1 MKAKTIR
8 NLKVFGVEMVEELVI
23 GVLYYLTWF
32 RLWIGNG
39 SDFPVWGKVV
49 VGLLAVVATSI
60 LIDAILLIF
69 TRLRSTISSSYS
81 SRKYREDEEEYR
93 KNHPNEFD
101 YAGNRIYP
109 NNDDE
114 DDYEDEDDDY
124 EDEDDEDDPEDDADE
139 EKAEYDAAY
148 EAGRKAAA
156 RVAAYQAG
164 YSDYMSSLN
173 KEKVEETEEA
183 TNETSEEEKPE
194 NSEEADA

>member
-8 NLKVFGVEMVEELVI
+8 NLKVFGVEMVEELII

-32 RLWIGNG
+32 RLWIAADLN
-39 SDFPVWGKVV
+39 FPVWGRIV
-49 VGLLAVVATSI
+49 VGLLAVVATSV
-60 LIDAILLIF
+60 LIDAILMIF
-69 TRLRSTISSSYS
+69 TKLRSTISSSYS

-109 NNDDE
+109 EDEDEDDYDDDYIDDDE
-114 DDYEDEDDDY
+114 DDEE
-124 EDEDDEDDPEDDADE
+124 DE

-156 RVAAYQAG
+156 RIAAYQAG
-164 YSDYMSSLN
+164 YSDYMNSLN

-194 NSEEADA
+194 PSEEVDA

>member
-8 NLKVFGVEMVEELVI
+8 NLKVFGVEMVEELII

-32 RLWIGNG
+32 RRWIGNG

-69 TRLRSTISSSYS
+69 TRLRSTISSSYN

-101 YAGNRIYP
+101 YAGNRIYSDDGDDDDDD
-109 NNDDE
+109 NDDDIYDDDE
-114 DDYEDEDDDY
+114 DDVE
-124 EDEDDEDDPEDDADE
+124 DE

-156 RVAAYQAG
+156 RFAAYQAG
-164 YSDYMSSLN
+164 YSDYMNNLN
-173 KEKVEETEEA
+173 KEKTEET
-183 TNETSEEEKPE
+183 TKETSEEEKPE
-194 NSEEADA
+194 NSEEVDA

>member
-8 NLKVFGVEMVEELVI
+8 NLKVLGVEMVEELII

-32 RLWIGNG
+32 RRWIGNG

-69 TRLRSTISSSYS
+69 TRLRSTISSSYN

-109 NNDDE
+109 DDDDNDD
-114 DDYEDEDDDY
+114 DDNDDDIY
-124 EDEDDEDDPEDDADE
+124 DDDDEEEDE

-156 RVAAYQAG
+156 RFAAYQAG
-164 YSDYMSSLN
+164 YSDYMNSLN
-173 KEKVEETEEA
+173 KEKTEEA
-183 TNETSEEEKPE
+183 TKETSEEEKPE
-194 NSEEADA
+194 NSEEVEA

>member
-8 NLKVFGVEMVEELVI
+8 NLKVFGVEMVEELII

-32 RLWIGNG
+32 RLWIANG
-39 SDFPVWGKVV
+39 SSFPVWGKVV
-49 VGLLAVVATSI
+49 VGLLAVVATSV

-69 TRLRSTISSSYS
+69 TRLRNTISSSYN

-109 NNDDE
+109 DDDGDDDDDDDIYDDDDDDDDE
-114 DDYEDEDDDY
+114 E
-124 EDEDDEDDPEDDADE
+124 DE

-156 RVAAYQAG
+156 RFAAYQAG
-164 YSDYMSSLN
+164 YSDYMNSLN
-173 KEKVEETEEA
+173 KEKTEEA
-183 TNETSEEEKPE
+183 TNEISEEEKPE
-194 NSEEADA
+194 NSEEVDA

>member
-8 NLKVFGVEMVEELVI
+8 NLKVFGVEMVEELII
-23 GVLYYLTWF
+23 GVLYYLTWL
-32 RLWIGNG
+32 RLWIAAD
-39 SDFPVWGKVV
+39 SSFPVWGRIV
-49 VGLLAVVATSI
+49 VGLLAVVATSV

-109 NNDDE
+109 DDDDDDE
-114 DDYEDEDDDY
+114 EEEDE
-124 EDEDDEDDPEDDADE
+124 EEDE

-156 RVAAYQAG
+156 RLAAYQAG
-164 YSDYMSSLN
+164 YSDYMNSLN
-173 KEKVEETEEA
+173 KEKVEETEESA
-183 TNETSEEEKPE
+183 NETSEEEKPE
-194 NSEEADA
+194 NSEEVDA

>member
-8 NLKVFGVEMVEELVI
+8 NLKVFGVEMVEELII

-32 RLWIGNG
+32 RRWIGNG

-69 TRLRSTISSSYS
+69 TRLRSTISSSYN

-109 NNDDE
+109 DDDDDDDNDD
-114 DDYEDEDDDY
+114 DIYDDD
-124 EDEDDEDDPEDDADE
+124 DDDDEEEEDE

-156 RVAAYQAG
+156 RFAAYQAG
-164 YSDYMSSLN
+164 YSDYMNSLN
-173 KEKVEETEEA
+173 KEKTEEA

-194 NSEEADA
+194 NSEEVDA

>member
-8 NLKVFGVEMVEELVI
+8 NLKVFGVEMVEELII

-32 RLWIGNG
+32 RLWIVNG
-39 SDFPVWGKVV
+39 SSFPVWGKVV

-69 TRLRSTISSSYS
+69 TRLRSTISSSYN

-109 NNDDE
+109 DDDDDDDNDD
-114 DDYEDEDDDY
+114 DIYDDD
-124 EDEDDEDDPEDDADE
+124 DDDEEEDE

-156 RVAAYQAG
+156 RLAAYQAG
-164 YSDYMSSLN
+164 YSDYMNSLN
-173 KEKVEETEEA
+173 KEKTEET
-183 TNETSEEEKPE
+183 TKETSEEEKPE
-194 NSEEADA
+194 NSEEVDA

>member
-8 NLKVFGVEMVEELVI
+8 NLKVFGVEMVEELII

-32 RLWIGNG
+32 RLWIANG
-39 SDFPVWGKVV
+39 SSFPVWGKVV

-69 TRLRSTISSSYS
+69 TRLRSTISSSYN

-109 NNDDE
+109 DDDDDDNDD
-114 DDYEDEDDDY
+114 DIYDDD
-124 EDEDDEDDPEDDADE
+124 DDDDDDDEEEDE

-156 RVAAYQAG
+156 RFAAYQAG
-164 YSDYMSSLN
+164 YSDYMNSLN
-173 KEKVEETEEA
+173 KEKTEEA

-194 NSEEADA
+194 NSEEVDA

>member
-8 NLKVFGVEMVEELVI
+8 NLKVFGVEMVEELII

-32 RLWIGNG
+32 RLWIANG
-39 SDFPVWGKVV
+39 SSFPVWGKVV
-49 VGLLAVVATSI
+49 VGLLAVVATSV

-69 TRLRSTISSSYS
+69 TRLRNTISSSYN

-109 NNDDE
+109 DDDGDDDDDDDIYDDDDDDDDE
-114 DDYEDEDDDY
+114 E
-124 EDEDDEDDPEDDADE
+124 DE

-156 RVAAYQAG
+156 RFAAYQAG
-164 YSDYMSSLN
+164 YSDYMNSLN
-173 KEKVEETEEA
+173 KEKTEEA

-194 NSEEADA
+194 NSEEVDA

>member
-32 RLWIGNG
+32 RRWIGNG
-39 SDFPVWGKVV
+39 SDFPGWGKVV

-69 TRLRSTISSSYS
+69 TRLRSTISSSYN

-109 NNDDE
+109 DDDDNDD
-114 DDYEDEDDDY
+114 DDDDIY
-124 EDEDDEDDPEDDADE
+124 DDDDDDDDEEDE

-156 RVAAYQAG
+156 RFAAYQAG
-164 YSDYMSSLN
+164 YSDYMNNLN
-173 KEKVEETEEA
+173 KEKTEET
-183 TNETSEEEKPE
+183 TKETSEEEKPE
-194 NSEEADA
+194 NSEEVDA

>member
-8 NLKVFGVEMVEELVI
+8 NLKVFGVEMVEELII

-32 RLWIGNG
+32 RLWIAKG
-39 SDFPVWGKVV
+39 SSFPVLLPLPLWGKIV
-49 VGLLAVVATSI
+49 VGLLAVVATSV
-60 LIDAILLIF
+60 LIDAILVIF
-69 TRLRSTISSSYS
+69 TRLRSAISSSYS

-109 NNDDE
+109 DDGDDDDGDDDDDIYDDDE
-114 DDYEDEDDDY
+114 EE
-124 EDEDDEDDPEDDADE
+124 EEEEDE

-156 RVAAYQAG
+156 RIAAYQAG
-164 YSDYMSSLN
+164 YSDYMNSLN
-173 KEKVEETEEA
+173 KEKTEEA
-183 TNETSEEEKPE
+183 TKETSEEEKPE

>member
-32 RLWIGNG
+32 RLWIGKG

-109 NNDDE
+109 NDDNE
-114 DDYEDEDDDY
+114 GDYEDDDY

-156 RVAAYQAG
+156 RLAAYQVG
-164 YSDYMSSLN
+164 YSDYMNSLS
-173 KEKVEETEEA
+173 KEKTEEA

-194 NSEEADA
+194 NSEEVDV

>member
-1 MKAKTIR
+1 MKAKTVR
-8 NLKVFGVEMVEELVI
+8 NLKVFGVELVEDIII

-69 TRLRSTISSSYS
+69 IKLRNAISSSYS

-109 NNDDE
+109 DDE
-114 DDYEDEDDDY
+114 DEYDNDYYED
-124 EDEDDEDDPEDDADE
+124 
-139 EKAEYDAAY
+139 
-148 EAGRKAAA
+148 
-156 RVAAYQAG
+156 
-164 YSDYMSSLN
+164 
-173 KEKVEETEEA
+173 
-183 TNETSEEEKPE
+183 
-194 NSEEADA
+194 

>member
-8 NLKVFGVEMVEELVI
+8 NLKVFGVEMVEELII

-32 RLWIGNG
+32 RLWIAAD
-39 SDFPVWGKVV
+39 SSFPVWGRIV

-69 TRLRSTISSSYS
+69 TRLRSTISSSYN

-109 NNDDE
+109 DDDDDDNDD
-114 DDYEDEDDDY
+114 DDDDIY
-124 EDEDDEDDPEDDADE
+124 DDDDDDEEEDE

-156 RVAAYQAG
+156 RFAAYQAG
-164 YSDYMSSLN
+164 YSDYMNNLN
-173 KEKVEETEEA
+173 KEKTEEA
-183 TNETSEEEKPE
+183 TKETSEEEKPE
-194 NSEEADA
+194 NSEEVEA

>member
-8 NLKVFGVEMVEELVI
+8 NLKVFGVEMVEELII

-32 RLWIGNG
+32 RDWTPDYPG
-39 SDFPVWGKVV
+39 WGKVV
-49 VGLLAVVATSI
+49 VGLLAVVATSV
-60 LIDAILLIF
+60 LIDAILVIF
-69 TRLRSTISSSYS
+69 TKLRSTISSSYN

-114 DDYEDEDDDY
+114 DDYEDDDY

-156 RVAAYQAG
+156 RIAAYQAG
-164 YSDYMSSLN
+164 YSDYMNSLN

>member
-8 NLKVFGVEMVEELVI
+8 NLKVFSVEMVEELII

-32 RLWIGNG
+32 RPWIAKG
-39 SDFPVWGKVV
+39 SSFPVWGKVV
-49 VGLLAVVATSI
+49 VGLLAVVATSV
-60 LIDAILLIF
+60 LIDAILVIF
-69 TRLRSTISSSYS
+69 TKLRSTISSSYN

-101 YAGNRIYP
+101 YAGNRIYSDDDDGDDDDDDIYD
-109 NNDDE
+109 DDE
-114 DDYEDEDDDY
+114 EED
-124 EDEDDEDDPEDDADE
+124 DE

-156 RVAAYQAG
+156 RIAAYQAG
-164 YSDYMSSLN
+164 YSDYMNSLN

-194 NSEEADA
+194 NSEEVDA

>member
-32 RLWIGNG
+32 RRWIGNG

-69 TRLRSTISSSYS
+69 TRLRSTISSSYN

-109 NNDDE
+109 DD
-114 DDYEDEDDDY
+114 DDDDIYDDDDY
-124 EDEDDEDDPEDDADE
+124 DDDEEDE

-156 RVAAYQAG
+156 RLAAYQAG
-164 YSDYMSSLN
+164 YSDYMNNLN
-173 KEKVEETEEA
+173 KEKTEET
-183 TNETSEEEKPE
+183 TKETSEEEKPE
-194 NSEEADA
+194 NSEEVDA

>member
-8 NLKVFGVEMVEELVI
+8 NLKVFGVEMVEELII

-49 VGLLAVVATSI
+49 VGLLAVVATSV
-60 LIDAILLIF
+60 LIDAILVIF
-69 TRLRSTISSSYS
+69 TKLRSTISSSYS

-109 NNDDE
+109 EDE
-114 DDYEDEDDDY
+114 DDYDDDY
-124 EDEDDEDDPEDDADE
+124 IDDDEDEDDEDDPEDDADE

-156 RVAAYQAG
+156 RIAAYQAG
-164 YSDYMSSLN
+164 YSDYMNSLN

-183 TNETSEEEKPE
+183 TNEASEEEKPE

>member
-8 NLKVFGVEMVEELVI
+8 NLKVFGVEMVEELII

-32 RLWIGNG
+32 RKWIPNDP
-39 SDFPVWGKVV
+39 DFPVWGKVV
-49 VGLLAVVATSI
+49 VGLLAVVATSV
-60 LIDAILLIF
+60 LIDAILVIF
-69 TRLRSTISSSYS
+69 TRLRSTISSSYN

-109 NNDDE
+109 DDDDDDNDD
-114 DDYEDEDDDY
+114 DIYDDD
-124 EDEDDEDDPEDDADE
+124 DDEEEDE

-156 RVAAYQAG
+156 RLAAYQAG
-164 YSDYMSSLN
+164 YSDYMNSLN

-183 TNETSEEEKPE
+183 TKETSEEEKPE
-194 NSEEADA
+194 NSEEVEA

>member
-8 NLKVFGVEMVEELVI
+8 NLKVLGVEMVEELII

-32 RLWIGNG
+32 RRWIGNG

-69 TRLRSTISSSYS
+69 TRLRSTISSSYN

-109 NNDDE
+109 DDDDNDD
-114 DDYEDEDDDY
+114 DIYDDD
-124 EDEDDEDDPEDDADE
+124 DDDDDEEEEDE

-156 RVAAYQAG
+156 RFAAYQAG
-164 YSDYMSSLN
+164 YSDYMNSLN
-173 KEKVEETEEA
+173 KEKTEEA
-183 TNETSEEEKPE
+183 TKETSEEEKPE
-194 NSEEADA
+194 NSEEVEA

>member
-32 RLWIGNG
+32 RKWIPKDP
-39 SDFPVWGKVV
+39 DFPVWGKVV

-69 TRLRSTISSSYS
+69 TRLRSTISSSYN

-109 NNDDE
+109 DDNDNDD
-114 DDYEDEDDDY
+114 DDDDIY
-124 EDEDDEDDPEDDADE
+124 DDDDDDEEEDE

-156 RVAAYQAG
+156 RFAAYQAG
-164 YSDYMSSLN
+164 YSDYMNSLN
-173 KEKVEETEEA
+173 KEKTEEA
-183 TNETSEEEKPE
+183 TKETSEEEKPE
-194 NSEEADA
+194 NSEEVDA

>member
-32 RLWIGNG
+32 RRWIGNG

-69 TRLRSTISSSYS
+69 TRLRSTISSSYN

-109 NNDDE
+109 DDDDDDIYDDDDDDDDE
-114 DDYEDEDDDY
+114 E
-124 EDEDDEDDPEDDADE
+124 DE

-156 RVAAYQAG
+156 RLAAYQAG
-164 YSDYMSSLN
+164 YSDYMNNLN
-173 KEKVEETEEA
+173 KEKTEET
-183 TNETSEEEKPE
+183 TKETSEEEKPE
-194 NSEEADA
+194 NSEEVDA

>member
-8 NLKVFGVEMVEELVI
+8 NLKVFGVEMVEELII

-32 RLWIGNG
+32 RPWIAKI
-39 SDFPVWGKVV
+39 SDFPGWGKVV
-49 VGLLAVVATSI
+49 VGLLAVVATSV

-69 TRLRSTISSSYS
+69 TRLRSTISSSYN

-109 NNDDE
+109 DDDDDDDE
-114 DDYEDEDDDY
+114 EEEDE
-124 EDEDDEDDPEDDADE
+124 E
-139 EKAEYDAAY
+139 AEYDAAY
-148 EAGRKAAA
+148 KAAA
-156 RVAAYQAG
+156 RLAAYRAG
-164 YSDYMSSLN
+164 YSDYMNSLN
-173 KEKVEETEEA
+173 KEKTEET

-194 NSEEADA
+194 NSEEVDA

>member
-8 NLKVFGVEMVEELVI
+8 NLKVFGVEMVEELII

-32 RLWIGNG
+32 RLWIAAD
-39 SDFPVWGKVV
+39 SSFPVWGRIV
-49 VGLLAVVATSI
+49 VGLLAVVATSV

-69 TRLRSTISSSYS
+69 TRLRSTISSSYN

-109 NNDDE
+109 DDDDDDDE
-114 DDYEDEDDDY
+114 EE
-124 EDEDDEDDPEDDADE
+124 DE

-156 RVAAYQAG
+156 RLAAYQAG
-164 YSDYMSSLN
+164 YSDYMNSLN
-173 KEKVEETEEA
+173 KEKVEETEESA
-183 TNETSEEEKPE
+183 NETSEEEKPG
-194 NSEEADA
+194 NSEEADD

>member
-8 NLKVFGVEMVEELVI
+8 NLKVFGVEMVEELII

-39 SDFPVWGKVV
+39 STFPTWGKIV
-49 VGLLAVVATSI
+49 VGLLAIVATSV
-60 LIDAILLIF
+60 LLDAVLLIF
-69 TRLRSTISSSYS
+69 TRLRSTITSSYS

-109 NNDDE
+109 ENDDWDEDDSDEDDDE
-114 DDYEDEDDDY
+114 DDDLEDE
-124 EDEDDEDDPEDDADE
+124 EAEKAAT

-156 RVAAYQAG
+156 KIAAYKAG
-164 YSDYMSSLN
+164 YTDYMNSLN
-173 KEKVEETEEA
+173 KEEAKEEEA
-183 TNETSEEEKPE
+183 PEDKPETSEEV
-194 NSEEADA
+194 EA

>member
-8 NLKVFGVEMVEELVI
+8 TLKVFGVEIVEELII
-23 GVLYYLTWF
+23 GVLYSLIWF
-32 RLWIGNG
+32 RKWN

-49 VGLLAVVATSI
+49 VGLLGVVATPI
-60 LIDAILLIF
+60 LINAILLIF
-69 TRLRSTISSSYS
+69 TRLRSTISSSYN

-109 NNDDE
+109 DDDDDNDD
-114 DDYEDEDDDY
+114 DNDDD
-124 EDEDDEDDPEDDADE
+124 DDE

-156 RVAAYQAG
+156 RFAAYQAG
-164 YSDYMSSLN
+164 YSDYI
-173 KEKVEETEEA
+173 
-183 TNETSEEEKPE
+183 
-194 NSEEADA
+194 

>member
-8 NLKVFGVEMVEELVI
+8 TLKVFGVEIVEELII

-32 RLWIGNG
+32 RKWN
-39 SDFPVWGKVV
+39 SDFPGWGKVV

-69 TRLRSTISSSYS
+69 TRLRSTISSSYN

-93 KNHPNEFD
+93 KNHPIEFD

-109 NNDDE
+109 DDDDDDDDNDD
-114 DDYEDEDDDY
+114 DIYDDD
-124 EDEDDEDDPEDDADE
+124 DDDDDEEEDE

-148 EAGRKAAA
+148 EAGRKVAA
-156 RVAAYQAG
+156 RFAAYQAG
-164 YSDYMSSLN
+164 YSDYI
-173 KEKVEETEEA
+173 
-183 TNETSEEEKPE
+183 
-194 NSEEADA
+194 

>member
-8 NLKVFGVEMVEELVI
+8 NLKVFGVEMIEELII

-32 RLWIGNG
+32 RLWIANG
-39 SDFPVWGKVV
+39 SSFPVWGKVV
-49 VGLLAVVATSI
+49 VGLLAVVATSV
-60 LIDAILLIF
+60 LIDAILVIF
-69 TRLRSTISSSYS
+69 TKLRSTISSSYN

-101 YAGNRIYP
+101 YAGNRIYSDDDDGDDDDADIYD
-109 NNDDE
+109 DDE
-114 DDYEDEDDDY
+114 EEDD
-124 EDEDDEDDPEDDADE
+124 DE

-156 RVAAYQAG
+156 RIAAYQAG
-164 YSDYMSSLN
+164 YSDYMNSLN

-183 TNETSEEEKPE
+183 TKETSEEEKSE

>member
-8 NLKVFGVEMVEELVI
+8 NLKVFGVEMIEELII

-32 RLWIGNG
+32 RPWIVKG
-39 SDFPVWGKVV
+39 SNFPVWGKVV
-49 VGLLAVVATSI
+49 VGLLAVVATSV
-60 LIDAILLIF
+60 LIDAILVIF
-69 TRLRSTISSSYS
+69 TKLRSTISSSYN

-109 NNDDE
+109 DDDDDDE
-114 DDYEDEDDDY
+114 E
-124 EDEDDEDDPEDDADE
+124 DE

-156 RVAAYQAG
+156 RFAAYQAG
-164 YSDYMSSLN
+164 YSDYMNNLN
-173 KEKVEETEEA
+173 KEKTEEA
-183 TNETSEEEKPE
+183 TKETSEEEKPE
-194 NSEEADA
+194 NSEEVEA

>member
-1 MKAKTIR
+1 
-8 NLKVFGVEMVEELVI
+8 MVEELVI

-49 VGLLAVVATSI
+49 VGLLAVVATST

-109 NNDDE
+109 NDDN
-114 DDYEDEDDDY
+114 
-124 EDEDDEDDPEDDADE
+124 EDDPEDDADE

-156 RVAAYQAG
+156 RLAAYQAG
-164 YSDYMSSLN
+164 YSDYMNSLN

-194 NSEEADA
+194 NSEKADA

>member
-32 RLWIGNG
+32 RKWIPNDP
-39 SDFPVWGKVV
+39 DFPVWGKVV
-49 VGLLAVVATSI
+49 VGLLAVVATSV
-60 LIDAILLIF
+60 LIDAILVIF
-69 TRLRSTISSSYS
+69 TKLRSTISSSYN

-109 NNDDE
+109 DDDDE
-114 DDYEDEDDDY
+114 DDYDDDY
-124 EDEDDEDDPEDDADE
+124 IDDDEDDEEDEDE

-156 RVAAYQAG
+156 RLAAYQAG
-164 YSDYMSSLN
+164 YSDYMNSLN

>member
-8 NLKVFGVEMVEELVI
+8 NLKVFGVEMVEELII

-32 RLWIGNG
+32 RLWIANG
-39 SDFPVWGKVV
+39 SSFPVWGKVV

-69 TRLRSTISSSYS
+69 IRLRSTISSSYN

-109 NNDDE
+109 DDDDDDDDDAIYDDDE
-114 DDYEDEDDDY
+114 DEE
-124 EDEDDEDDPEDDADE
+124 EEDE

-156 RVAAYQAG
+156 RIAAYQAG
-164 YSDYMSSLN
+164 YSDYMNSLN

>member
-8 NLKVFGVEMVEELVI
+8 NLKVFGVEMVEELII

-32 RLWIGNG
+32 HRWIAADLN
-39 SDFPVWGKVV
+39 FPVWGRIV
-49 VGLLAVVATSI
+49 VGLLAVVATSV
-60 LIDAILLIF
+60 LIDAILMIF
-69 TRLRSTISSSYS
+69 TKLRSTISSSYS

-109 NNDDE
+109 EDE
-114 DDYEDEDDDY
+114 DDYDDDDY
-124 EDEDDEDDPEDDADE
+124 IDDDEEDE

-156 RVAAYQAG
+156 RLAAYQAG
-164 YSDYMSSLN
+164 YSDYMNSLN

-194 NSEEADA
+194 NSEEVDA

>member
-8 NLKVFGVEMVEELVI
+8 NLKVFGVEMVEELII
-23 GVLYYLTWF
+23 GVLYYLAWF
-32 RLWIGNG
+32 RLWKDP
-39 SDFPVWGKVV
+39 SFPVWGKVV

-69 TRLRSTISSSYS
+69 TRLRSTISSSYN

-114 DDYEDEDDDY
+114 DDYEDDDY
-124 EDEDDEDDPEDDADE
+124 ENEDDEDDPEDDVDE

-156 RVAAYQAG
+156 RLAAYQAG
-164 YSDYMSSLN
+164 YSDYMNSLN

>member
-8 NLKVFGVEMVEELVI
+8 NLKVFGVEMVEELII

-32 RLWIGNG
+32 RLWIVNG
-39 SDFPVWGKVV
+39 SSFPVWGKVV

-69 TRLRSTISSSYS
+69 TRLRSTISSSYN

-109 NNDDE
+109 DDDDDDNDDDIY
-114 DDYEDEDDDY
+114 DDDDDDEEEDE
-124 EDEDDEDDPEDDADE
+124 EKDE

-156 RVAAYQAG
+156 RFAAYQAG
-164 YSDYMSSLN
+164 YSDYMNSLN
-173 KEKVEETEEA
+173 KEKTEEA

-194 NSEEADA
+194 NSEEVDA

>member
-32 RLWIGNG
+32 RRWIGNG

-69 TRLRSTISSSYS
+69 TRLRSTISSSYN

-109 NNDDE
+109 DDDDDDDNDD
-114 DDYEDEDDDY
+114 DIYDDD
-124 EDEDDEDDPEDDADE
+124 DDDEEEDE

-156 RVAAYQAG
+156 RLAAYQAG
-164 YSDYMSSLN
+164 YSDYMNSLN
-173 KEKVEETEEA
+173 KEKVEETEESA
-183 TNETSEEEKPE
+183 NETSEEEKPE
-194 NSEEADA
+194 NSEEVDA